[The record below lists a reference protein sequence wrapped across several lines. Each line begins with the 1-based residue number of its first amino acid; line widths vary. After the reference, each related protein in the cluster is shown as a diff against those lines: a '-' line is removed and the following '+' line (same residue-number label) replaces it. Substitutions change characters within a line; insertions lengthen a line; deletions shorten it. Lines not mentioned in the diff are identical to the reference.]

1 MIDLNADILL
11 TDGSTLKAENLKT
24 DLEIADLS
32 MKPQMVR
39 RRKVTKEKEYQI
51 LEFENGAKFFCL
63 VYLSFLT
70 READITAENLRKGDK
85 VLGFDGKNYTEI
97 EVTSSLRI
105 SPVTRKSEEI
115 PKKVKMLFFETFED
129 MPFVANGICIGLRK
143 QMGLS
148 KMKRSLF

>member
-39 RRKVTKEKEYQI
+39 RRKVTKENEYQI

-70 READITAENLRKGDK
+70 READITAENLRKGDNEADDFS
-85 VLGFDGKNYTEI
+85 GFDGLFHAAGVVCLHADDFDARSDLFDERGNACS
-97 EVTSSLRI
+97 VLD
-105 SPVTRKSEEI
+105 RKS
-115 PKKVKMLFFETFED
+115 V
-129 MPFVANGICIGLRK
+129 V
-143 QMGLS
+143 
-148 KMKRSLF
+148 